1 MRNTD
6 QDWTKIAEEQPYWG
20 ILSTDQ
26 FKGSHLAPEVLDSFF
41 ASGEAEIAALFRDI
55 HVMAPGFSPGRS
67 LDFGCGVGRLLIPIA
82 KRSNEAMGVDIAP
95 KMLSLAENYLRLAGL
110 AKASVVLSDDDLSR
124 VTGQFDFVHS
134 YIVLQH
140 IPPIRGNQHFRRM
153 LGMLTP
159 GGMFAIHF
167 NFAKRR
173 DLMVHEIPAAK
184 YYRREGS
191 HIHDLSPSAAHATG
205 TIHMFDYDLN
215 ELFAI
220 ASEFTDIPLSV
231 RVMSDEHLSAYLIGT
246 RTKG

>member
-20 ILSTDQ
+20 ILSVDQ
-26 FKGSHLAPEVLDSFF
+26 FKGNEIPPDALQAFF

-55 HVMAPGFSPGRS
+55 YVMVPGFSPDRS

-82 KRSNEAMGVDIAP
+82 NRSVEAMGVDIAP
-95 KMLSLAENYLRLAGL
+95 KMLTLAENYIRVAGL
-110 AKASVVLSDDDLSR
+110 TKTSVVLSDDDLSR
-124 VTGQFDFVHS
+124 VSGSFDFIHS

-159 GGMFAIHF
+159 GGVFAIHF

-173 DLMVHEIPAAK
+173 DLMVHEMPAAK

-191 HIHDLSPSAAHATG
+191 HIHDLSPAPDHAAG

-220 ASEFTDIPLSV
+220 ASEFTDTPISV
-231 RVMSDEHLSAYLIGT
+231 RVMSDAHLSAYLIGT
-246 RTKG
+246 RAKG